1 MNIAEQ
7 MKDVLK
13 EEIKAAVL
21 KAGLAEES
29 QIPNVVLETP
39 KDKTHG
45 DYSTNMAMQL
55 ARVAKKAPRQI
66 AEEIVAHFDKGKAS
80 IEKLDIA
87 GPGFINFYMNN
98 QYLTKLIPSVL
109 EAGEAYGETNI
120 GNGERVQVEFVS
132 ANPTGDLHLG
142 HARGAAVGDSLC
154 NVLSKA
160 GYDVSREYYIND
172 AGNQINN
179 LALSVEVRYF
189 EALGLEK
196 PMPEDG
202 YRGED
207 IIAIGKRLAEEYGD
221 RFVNEEESERL
232 AFFREYGLKYELE
245 KLRKDLEN
253 FRVPFDVWYSETSL
267 YQNGK
272 IDKAL
277 EALREKGHV
286 YEEDGATWFRSTTF
300 GDDKDRVL
308 IKKDG
313 TYTYLLPDIAYHKD
327 KLDRGFDK
335 LINVWGADHHG
346 YIPRMKA
353 AIEAL
358 GYEKG
363 TLEVEIIQLVHLY
376 KNGEKIKMSK
386 RTGKAVTMRDLI
398 EEVGLDAVR
407 YFFAMR
413 SADTHMDFD
422 LDLAVSTSNE
432 NPVYYAQYAHAR
444 ICSMLRQGEEQGL
457 KPAADLDF
465 SHIQSEKEYDLLKT
479 IGGFPEAVAEAAE
492 KRIPHRVTN
501 YIYDLASA
509 LHSFYNAEKVI
520 DPENEEK
527 SRARLALMKATQIT
541 LNNALQLIGVSAPGK
556 NVITIKRTKSSGFVL
571 FL

>member
-160 GYDVSREYYIND
+160 GYNVSREYYIND

-313 TYTYLLPDIAYHKD
+313 AYTYLLPDIAYHKD

-376 KNGEKIKMSK
+376 KNGEKMKMSK

-541 LNNALQLIGVSAPGK
+541 LNNALQLIGVSAPEK
-556 NVITIKRTKSSGFVL
+556 M
-571 FL
+571 